1 MWAMWMLDLLP
12 NGWIE
17 FIINCAMIGGATL
30 TILGF
35 VVGIFPIISKY
46 KTLLLILGIALL
58 TTGVYFKGGHAERK
72 LWQARVAEM
81 EKKYEKSLEEAKKQN
96 KIVDNKVIKKEK
108 EIETETKIIVQEVIR
123 YITPKVDE
131 TCKIPNEAIELYNK
145 AAKGTGENS
154 EDTSKLDELKK
165 KTKRILG
172 GGPK

>member
-12 NGWIE
+12 NGWID
-17 FIINCAMIGGATL
+17 FIINCAMYGGAIL
-30 TILGF
+30 TIAGF
-35 VVGIFPIISKY
+35 IVGIFPIIGKY

-81 EKKYEKSLEEAKKQN
+81 EKKYEKSLEEARKQN
-96 KIVDNKVIKKEK
+96 QIVDNQVKKKEK
-108 EIETETKIIVQEVIR
+108 EIEIETKVIVKEVIK
-123 YITPKVDE
+123 YITPSIDE

-154 EDTSKLDELKK
+154 EDTSKLNEIKK
-165 KTKRILG
+165 RAKRILG
-172 GGPK
+172 GSPK